1 MCVCVWVCGWVWL
14 WVCVWV
20 GVGVGVC
27 VCDLQVK
34 EKGMELEEGTAA
46 EWMPLS
52 FGSLVK
58 GRYSSDRTL
67 PLRVSVLLRLVG
79 W

>member
-1 MCVCVWVCGWVWL
+1 MCVCVWVGVA
-14 WVCVWV
+14 V
-20 GVGVGVC
+20 GVRVGGCGVGVC